1 MGAMSDHLVRR
12 GLRFWLR
19 SVVAAM
25 LGFLLVGLATP
36 AMAHTTLIDAG
47 PGKGDEVAT
56 GTNLIALK
64 FGEVVQTGGTLD
76 VAVLD
81 SNEDPVAVSDSQ
93 VLSTDGSIVCTRVAD
108 LEPGVHTVRY
118 EVTAADGH
126 DVRGNYQFTVADGAA
141 AAETLGC
148 EVAPLDE
155 PTQEKSLDDQ
165 DQGDFPAW
173 AMWLI
178 GAVVVVTAGL
188 AVVAIVRSRR
198 DLEDDLDDSN
208 TQNDTRE

>member
-1 MGAMSDHLVRR
+1 MSDHLVRR
-12 GLRFWLR
+12 RGLRLWLR
-19 SVVAAM
+19 SAVAAA
-25 LGFLLVGLATP
+25 LGFLLLGLATP

-64 FGEVVQTGGTLD
+64 FGEAVQTGGTLD

-81 SNEDPVAVSDSQ
+81 PNEDPVAVSDSQ

-126 DVRGNYQFTVADGAA
+126 DVRGNYQFTVADGGD

-155 PTQEKSLDDQ
+155 PTQEKSLDNQ

-173 AMWLI
+173 GMWLI
-178 GAVVVVTAGL
+178 GGVVVLTAGL
-188 AVVAIVRSRR
+188 AVIAVVRSRR
-198 DLEDDLDDSN
+198 DEDDD
-208 TQNDTRE
+208 TENDTQE

>member
-1 MGAMSDHLVRR
+1 MRS
-12 GLRFWLR
+12 WLR
-19 SVVAAM
+19 AARSAV
-25 LGFLLVGLATP
+25 LAFGVIGVIGLATP
-36 AMAHTTLIDAG
+36 ASAHTTLVGAG
-47 PGKGDEVAT
+47 PDQGDEVAT
-56 GTNLIALK
+56 GTNLIALQ

-81 SNEDPVAVSDSQ
+81 SDDNPVPVSDSQ

-108 LEPGVHTVRY
+108 LAPGVHTVRY

-155 PTQEKSLDDQ
+155 PTQEKSLSDQ
-165 DQGDFPAW
+165 EQGDFPAW
-173 AMWLI
+173 AMWAI

-188 AVVAIVRSRR
+188 AVVAVLRSRR
-198 DLEDDLDDSN
+198 EDDEEAP
-208 TQNDTRE
+208 TQG

>member
-1 MGAMSDHLVRR
+1 TPRAGTATTSARKGSANGSRNISAKPSARRSVRSARCRWRAMTEVYPTAPTKRTPPLRRTRRFQQMGTMGAMSDHLVRRR

-81 SNEDPVAVSDSQ
+81 SNEDPVAVSDS
-93 VLSTDGSIVCTRVAD
+93 
-108 LEPGVHTVRY
+108 
-118 EVTAADGH
+118 
-126 DVRGNYQFTVADGAA
+126 
-141 AAETLGC
+141 
-148 EVAPLDE
+148 
-155 PTQEKSLDDQ
+155 
-165 DQGDFPAW
+165 
-173 AMWLI
+173 
-178 GAVVVVTAGL
+178 
-188 AVVAIVRSRR
+188 
-198 DLEDDLDDSN
+198 
-208 TQNDTRE
+208 